1 MCDCMSLSIQI
12 LVFFKISLLVTP
24 ANIIINKTKRNPFAS
39 LRKSQS
45 GKDFKIDRRTKMD
58 FLTQEEKFVFIYN
71 PKKAKKKK
79 KPAGYI
85 LSWPDDNDGDPNLL

>member
-1 MCDCMSLSIQI
+1 
-12 LVFFKISLLVTP
+12 
-24 ANIIINKTKRNPFAS
+24 
-39 LRKSQS
+39 
-45 GKDFKIDRRTKMD
+45 MD

>member
-1 MCDCMSLSIQI
+1 
-12 LVFFKISLLVTP
+12 
-24 ANIIINKTKRNPFAS
+24 
-39 LRKSQS
+39 
-45 GKDFKIDRRTKMD
+45 MD

-85 LSWPDDNDGDPNLL
+85 LSWTDDNDGDPNLL